1 MMDKNIIVEEYVVYL
16 DNKVELNEI
25 FPINGLELESLM
37 DDLGLTMK
45 NTFNMVGNFIDG
57 KIGVLN
63 RVVEM
68 EDLDDPIY
76 LRYKIVSGEEI

>member
-1 MMDKNIIVEEYVVYL
+1 MMDKNIIVEEYAIYL
-16 DNKVELNEI
+16 DDKVELNEI
-25 FPINGLELESLM
+25 FPINGLELENLM

-57 KIGVLN
+57 KIDVLN

-76 LRYKIVSGEEI
+76 LRYKIVSEEEN